1 MQVTISWNLM
11 TIRSVVNTMEFI
23 CGFWWAYFWTLMDFV
38 SRQSDCHICRCGSST
53 CMAAYGSW
61 GRQSQHA
68 NCWLEVGIC
77 SFSSH
82 NCAILPE
89 LPVQLSSQST
99 YLMPSRL
106 LCNDEQLEHVKLSPN
121 LAFGPFCYVTLHN
134 IRYGIVIFGQRDWAV
149 CLTR

>member
-1 MQVTISWNLM
+1 MHGIYLWILM
-11 TIRSVVNTMEFI
+11 SLFLN
-23 CGFWWAYFWTLMDFV
+23 LMDFV
-38 SRQSDCHICRCGSST
+38 SRLSDCHICRCGSST

-89 LPVQLSSQST
+89 LPVQLSSQSSS
-99 YLMPSRL
+99 Y
-106 LCNDEQLEHVKLSPN
+106 
-121 LAFGPFCYVTLHN
+121 
-134 IRYGIVIFGQRDWAV
+134 FGQRDWAV
-149 CLTR
+149 CLT